1 MKQCCR
7 QRLKTQLT
15 LLLLP
20 RKIKNWVLVKCPVS
34 CCSSVQFSVL
44 PTCYRGGKQ
53 SPFCGNWRE
62 RAHVIVLLKPKN
74 ASVSNCSARVFIGN
88 KCLYFVWLK
97 VKRSYSVGINNRVF
111 RNWEKGIQH
120 FWKGERGLISI
131 LIRRKEE
138 WLKVLLSSLCLL
150 WKFVAP
156 RQSLLMW
163 LNLQRIRCTSSLN
176 SEWIHTDWYG
186 ALWLSVCTCN
196 GDQGK
201 LLVLL
206 QLLHQM
212 KWKGNRQKFC
222 RLLKDA
228 SPDHMVGS
236 LDTLTMETFS
246 NFVSLW
252 VVSDSRLP
260 HLCQDTCLHRVSA
273 FR

>member
-1 MKQCCR
+1 M
-7 QRLKTQLT
+7 
-15 LLLLP
+15 
-20 RKIKNWVLVKCPVS
+20 
-34 CCSSVQFSVL
+34 
-44 PTCYRGGKQ
+44 
-53 SPFCGNWRE
+53 
-62 RAHVIVLLKPKN
+62 
-74 ASVSNCSARVFIGN
+74 
-88 KCLYFVWLK
+88 
-97 VKRSYSVGINNRVF
+97 
-111 RNWEKGIQH
+111 
-120 FWKGERGLISI
+120 
-131 LIRRKEE
+131 
-138 WLKVLLSSLCLL
+138 LLSSLCLL

-252 VVSDSRLP
+252 VLWDYPTCARTPVCTEFQHSDRWSFFFFNYLSVQFAQWMIQSNQNSCKCVYRLFWSS
-260 HLCQDTCLHRVSA
+260 TRVSLWSL
-273 FR
+273 